1 MDFNAERF
9 TKLSKKEE
17 MTSLLLITIRFLAK
31 GREASFSSSLLREGL
46 ACAAVHSKNVVLA
59 HIELRLS
66 KVETVNAQGLL

>member
-17 MTSLLLITIRFLAK
+17 MTSLLLTTIRFLAK
-31 GREASFSSSLLREGL
+31 GRGASFSSFWLREGL

-59 HIELRLS
+59 HSTSAEHDGDL
-66 KVETVNAQGLL
+66 